1 MADVNL
7 GQSLMQ
13 GVSSALGG
21 IPGTVVGGLLGSI
34 FGGSSASKQLKNQM
48 KLQQQQFDLQKQ
60 MFDYTSEYNS
70 ASNQV
75 QRLKEAGL
83 NPNLAYGNGV
93 QAGGTTGSVSAGSA
107 GLPSTQASQIGA
119 SNSAEIALVNSQA
132 DYWRVKSQSEIL
144 KNMEQEARNKYAEQ
158 LYKNQ
163 ADLTGQQILESR
175 SKQKLNEQNAIT
187 DAGRA
192 LHIQAQ
198 TMNEIAR
205 IANTEA
211 DTKVKLKQ
219 LEAIGA
225 EIGYKKALTATT
237 LYQINVMAS
246 QIDLNK
252 AMADD
257 HSARAAWQ
265 LLRNGDYSKFTDAEL
280 KQIASVTTKNYA
292 EAQHKKNYS
301 GMFTGLANHTQDVLV
316 NFENNVKSVFSKI
329 GKRLGYE

>member
-1 MADVNL
+1 MSDFSK
-7 GQSLMQ
+7 SLMQ
-13 GVSSALGG
+13 GLGSAIGG
-21 IPGTVVGGLLGSI
+21 IPGALAGTFLGSI
-34 FGGSSASKQLKNQM
+34 FGGNSAKTQLKHQM
-48 KLQQQQFDLQKQ
+48 QLQQQQFDLQKQ

-93 QAGGTTGSVSAGSA
+93 QAGGVTGSVASGQAA
-107 GLPSTQASQIGA
+107 MPNNQASQIGYDSPA
-119 SNSAEIALVNSQA
+119 DLALKQSQV
-132 DYWRVKSQSEIL
+132 DYYKAKAQSEIL
-144 KNMEQEARNKYAEQ
+144 KNLEQEAKNKYAEQ
-158 LYKNQ
+158 LFKNQ
-163 ADLTGQQILESR
+163 VDLSGKQILESEA
-175 SKQKLNEQNAIT
+175 KTELYKQNAIT
-187 DAGRA
+187 EAGRA
-192 LHIQAQ
+192 LHIKAQ
-198 TMNEIAR
+198 TMNEIAN

-225 EIGYKKALTATT
+225 DIGYKKALTAVAV
-237 LYQINVMAS
+237 YQIDVMAS

-301 GMFTGLANHTQDVLV
+301 GIFTGLANHSHDVFI
-316 NFENNVKSVFSKI
+316 NFENNVKSLFSKI